1 MATAMATATAMVTA
15 TATEEK
21 WCVDGVRD
29 GGDGS
34 DGDGMATAYVSSS
47 SAKITNKNIRRG
59 KLTWNDRQLQQTA
72 ILELFW
78 I

>member
-29 GGDGS
+29 GGNGS

-47 SAKITNKNIRRG
+47 SAKIANRNSRRDE
-59 KLTWNDRQLQQTA
+59 LIWQDRPLR
-72 ILELFW
+72 
-78 I
+78 